1 MINISQSPNISQH
14 PNVLKLLDIIK
25 INKYQ
30 FIIGNPNI
38 KYIAN
43 GIGDILFILLNLQ
56 EKLVHIPVYINL
68 SLYDNGLILDGEK
81 KVWFKNPFNAFMF
94 RINLLND
101 IIDNNIFIKKKDI
114 VFVLNKNIIP
124 MNYYLT
130 NFNYTKIKHFNLNVN
145 NSFYNKEFDNNIQK
159 FIKTPFVIFHTKLRL
174 SEKYNYT
181 KIKNTLSIFFS
192 RLKIKN
198 FNIILMGEKNFPIT
212 SESTIL
218 GITTM
223 YSELLKL
230 HDFNSNNILDLTE
243 EQMYN
248 ELNYTNYKNDICLIN
263 AAKYNI
269 CFGQGGQLCSSLLFG
284 RTIFFNPLNHNDFYN
299 NVNLYKS
306 YHRYFKK
313 MNRMFQYLIQI
324 L

>member
-1 MINISQSPNISQH
+1 MSNISQTSKILSLIKQN
-14 PNVLKLLDIIK
+14 NFKIITTP
-25 INKYQ
+25 INL
-30 FIIGNPNI
+30 

-43 GIGDILFILLNLQ
+43 GIGDILFMLLNLQ
-56 EKLVHIPVYINL
+56 ENLITKPLYINL
-68 SLYDNGLILDGEK
+68 NLYENGLVFDKGV
-81 KVWFKNPFNAFMF
+81 KVWFKNPFNALEF

-101 IIDNNIFIKKKDI
+101 IIINNTFIKKTDI
-114 VFVLNKNIIP
+114 IFVLHKNIIP
-124 MNYYLT
+124 MHHYNT
-130 NFNYTKIKHFNLNVN
+130 NFNYTKIKHFSLNQN
-145 NSFYNKEFDNNIQK
+145 KIFYNNELSKNIQN
-159 FIKTPFVIFHTKLRL
+159 FIQTPFVIFHTKLRL

-181 KIKNTLSIFFS
+181 KIKNMMSIFFS
-192 RLKIKN
+192 KLKIKN
-198 FNIILMGEKNFPIT
+198 FNIILMGEKKFP
-212 SESTIL
+212 STIEGKIL

-230 HDFNSNNILDLTE
+230 HNFNSNKILDLTV
-243 EQMYN
+243 EQIYD
-248 ELNYTNYKNDICLIN
+248 ELDYINYKNDICLIN

-299 NVNLYKS
+299 NVNLYNS
-306 YHRYFKK
+306 EHRYFKK